1 MNHADHLSQKECA
14 AATGATAQA
23 AALSRRYGGTFY
35 FAVEKVAH
43 QIGNFLPVRLQSEVP
58 GVYEVIFEI
67 LKVPFVRF
75 CACRREDFVI
85 FSPDDQRW
93 WLTVQAR
100 LPIPCPASSQQSG
113 HVALPQYLQ
122 MTIA

>member
-1 MNHADHLSQKECA
+1 LADPLPQKER
-14 AATGATAQA
+14 A
-23 AALSRRYGGTFY
+23 AALSCRYGETVNLT
-35 FAVEKVAH
+35 VEEVAH
-43 QIGNFLPVRLQSEVP
+43 QISNFLPVRLQSEVP
-58 GVYEVIFEI
+58 GVYQVIFEI
-67 LKVPFVRF
+67 LKITFVRLY
-75 CACRREDFVI
+75 ACRREDFVI